1 MSGRLMIRPSQKRA
15 GRFFV
20 TTPCRGSRCTAISPA
35 PQNGLI
41 EIQCLLGCVALGFL
55 VGGLLGA
62 VEFKNCNRFDL
73 WQHLDA
79 FQLTVHSSTAT
90 TDLHVDYV
98 LCLLQ
103 LFAYLVENAAKFPE
117 LGFYRRQHLPDF
129 IRMTLNC
136 ERPETNPE

>member
-98 LCLLQ
+98 VSLAAFCLPCRECRQISRTRFLPPPAPSR
-103 LFAYLVENAAKFPE
+103 LHSNDAE
-117 LGFYRRQHLPDF
+117 LRATGNQP
-129 IRMTLNC
+129 
-136 ERPETNPE
+136 